1 MSIHIGAEK
10 GEVAE
15 TVLMPGDPLR
25 AKYFAETFFKDIH
38 QFNAVR
44 GMLGFTGTWE
54 GKRVSV
60 MGSGMGIPSLSIYA
74 NELLEFYG
82 VKQIIRVGT
91 CGGMQ
96 PGMKIG
102 DLVLAMSASTDS
114 NVNRRRFNGMDYAPT
129 ANFDLLLRAYN
140 EAKKLT
146 DRVYVGGVVSGDL
159 FYSDD
164 EHWHEVLVKYGILAA
179 EMEAAGLYTLAAKYK
194 AKALAI
200 MTVSDV
206 LEGHEEAPSEMRE
219 KGFSLM
225 AEVALKAALG

>member
-10 GEVAE
+10 GEIAE

-25 AKYFAETFFKDIH
+25 AKYFAETFLKDIKL
-38 QFNAVR
+38 FNEVR
-44 GMLGFTGTWE
+44 GMLGFTGTWN

-114 NVNRRRFNGMDYAPT
+114 NVNQRRFNGMDYAPT
-129 ANFDLLLRAYN
+129 ADFDLLLRAYN
-140 EAKKLT
+140 AAKELT
-146 DRVYVGGVVSGDL
+146 DRVFVGGVVSGDL

-164 EHWHEVLVKYGILAA
+164 KHWHEVLVKYGILAA

-206 LEGHEEAPSEMRE
+206 IEGHEEASSEMRE

>member
-1 MSIHIGAEK
+1 MSIHISAEK

-25 AKYFAETFFKDIH
+25 AKYFAETFLKDIK
-38 QFNAVR
+38 QFNNVR

-60 MGSGMGIPSLSIYA
+60 MGSGMGIPSLSIYV

-82 VKQIIRVGT
+82 VKKIIRVGT
-91 CGGMQ
+91 CGSMQ

-114 NVNRRRFNGMDYAPT
+114 NVNRLRFGGMDYAAT
-129 ANFDLLLRAYN
+129 ANFDLLVKAYN
-140 EAKKLT
+140 AAIALT
-146 DRVYVGGVVSGDL
+146 DRVFVGGVISGDL

-164 EHWHEVLVKYGILAA
+164 KNWHEVWVKYGILAA

-194 AKALAI
+194 AQALAI
-200 MTVSDV
+200 MTVSDTI
-206 LEGHEEAPSEMRE
+206 LGGEEAPAEMRE

-225 AEVALKAALG
+225 ANVALKAALG

>member
-1 MSIHIGAEK
+1 MSIHISANK
-10 GEVAE
+10 NEVAE

-25 AKYFAETFFKDIH
+25 AKYFAESFLKDIQ
-38 QFNAVR
+38 QFNNVR

-60 MGSGMGIPSLSIYA
+60 MGSGMGIPSLSIYV
-74 NELLEFYG
+74 NELLEFYS
-82 VKQIIRVGT
+82 VKKIIRVGT
-91 CGGMQ
+91 CGSMQ

-114 NVNRRRFNGMDYAPT
+114 NVNRLRFGGMDYAAT
-129 ANFDLLLRAYN
+129 ANFDLLVKAYN
-140 EAKKLT
+140 AAITLT
-146 DRVYVGGVVSGDL
+146 DRVFVGGVISGDL

-164 EHWHEVLVKYGILAA
+164 KSWHEVWVRYGILAA

-194 AKALAI
+194 AQALAI
-200 MTVSDV
+200 MTVSDTI
-206 LEGHEEAPSEMRE
+206 LGGEEAPAEMRE

-225 AEVALKAALG
+225 ANVALKAALG

>member
-1 MSIHIGAEK
+1 MSIHISAKK

-25 AKYFAETFFKDIH
+25 AKYFAETFLKDIQ
-38 QFNAVR
+38 QFNNVR

-60 MGSGMGIPSLSIYA
+60 MGSGMGIPSLSIYV

-82 VKQIIRVGT
+82 VKKIIRVGT
-91 CGGMQ
+91 CGSMQ

-114 NVNRRRFNGMDYAPT
+114 NVNRLRFGGMDYAAT
-129 ANFDLLLRAYN
+129 ANFDLLVKAYN
-140 EAKKLT
+140 AAITLT
-146 DRVYVGGVVSGDL
+146 DRVFVGGVISGDL

-164 EHWHEVLVKYGILAA
+164 KSWHEVWVRYGILAA

-194 AKALAI
+194 AQALAI
-200 MTVSDV
+200 MTVSDTI
-206 LEGHEEAPSEMRE
+206 LGGEEAPAEMRE

-225 AEVALKAALG
+225 ANVALKAALG

>member
-1 MSIHIGAEK
+1 MSIHISAKK

-25 AKYFAETFFKDIH
+25 AKYFAETFLKDIQ
-38 QFNAVR
+38 QFNNVR

-60 MGSGMGIPSLSIYA
+60 MGSGMGIPSLSIYV

-82 VKQIIRVGT
+82 VKKIIRVGT
-91 CGGMQ
+91 CGSMQ

-114 NVNRRRFNGMDYAPT
+114 NVNRLRFGGTDYAAT
-129 ANFDLLLRAYN
+129 ANFDLLVKAYN
-140 EAKKLT
+140 AAITLT
-146 DRVYVGGVVSGDL
+146 DRVFVGGVISGDL

-164 EHWHEVLVKYGILAA
+164 KSWHEVWVRYGILAA

-194 AKALAI
+194 AQALAI
-200 MTVSDV
+200 MTVSDTI
-206 LEGHEEAPSEMRE
+206 LGGEEAPAEMRE

-225 AEVALKAALG
+225 ANVALKAALG

>member
-1 MSIHIGAEK
+1 MSIHISAEK

-25 AKYFAETFFKDIH
+25 AKFFAETFLKDIQ
-38 QFNAVR
+38 QFNNVR

-60 MGSGMGIPSLSIYA
+60 MGSGMGIPSLSIYV

-82 VKQIIRVGT
+82 VRKIIRVGT
-91 CGGMQ
+91 CGSMQ

-114 NVNRRRFNGMDYAPT
+114 NVNRLRFGGMDYAAT
-129 ANFDLLLRAYN
+129 ANFVLLMKAYN
-140 EAKKLT
+140 AAIALT
-146 DRVYVGGVVSGDL
+146 DRVFVGGVISGDL

-164 EHWHEVLVKYGILAA
+164 KSWHEVWVRYGILAA

-194 AKALAI
+194 AQALAI
-200 MTVSDV
+200 MTVSDTI
-206 LEGHEEAPSEMRE
+206 LGGEEAPAEMRE

-225 AEVALKAALG
+225 ANVALKAALG

>member
-1 MSIHIGAEK
+1 MSIHISAKK

-25 AKYFAETFFKDIH
+25 AKYFAETFLKDIQ
-38 QFNAVR
+38 QFNNVR

-60 MGSGMGIPSLSIYA
+60 MGSGMGIPSLSIYV

-82 VKQIIRVGT
+82 VKKIIRVGT
-91 CGGMQ
+91 CGSMQ

-114 NVNRRRFNGMDYAPT
+114 NVNRLRFGGMDYAAT
-129 ANFDLLLRAYN
+129 ANFDLLVKAYN
-140 EAKKLT
+140 AAITLT
-146 DRVYVGGVVSGDL
+146 DRVFVGGVISGDL

-164 EHWHEVLVKYGILAA
+164 KSWHEVWVRYGILAA

-194 AKALAI
+194 AQALAI
-200 MTVSDV
+200 MTVSDTIV
-206 LEGHEEAPSEMRE
+206 GGEEAPAEMRE

-225 AEVALKAALG
+225 ANVALKAAVG

>member
-1 MSIHIGAEK
+1 MSIHISAKK

-25 AKYFAETFFKDIH
+25 AKYFAETFLNDIQ
-38 QFNAVR
+38 QFNNVR

-60 MGSGMGIPSLSIYA
+60 MGSGMGIPSLSIYV

-82 VKQIIRVGT
+82 VKKIIRVGT
-91 CGGMQ
+91 CGSMQ

-114 NVNRRRFNGMDYAPT
+114 NMNRLRFGGMDYAAT
-129 ANFDLLLRAYN
+129 ANFDLLVKAYY
-140 EAKKLT
+140 AAITLT
-146 DRVYVGGVVSGDL
+146 DRVFVGGVISGDL

-164 EHWHEVLVKYGILAA
+164 KSWHEVWVRYGILAA

-194 AKALAI
+194 AQALAI
-200 MTVSDV
+200 MTVSDTI
-206 LEGHEEAPSEMRE
+206 LGGEEAPAEMRE

-225 AEVALKAALG
+225 ANVALKAALG

>member
-1 MSIHIGAEK
+1 MSIHIGAKK

-25 AKYFAETFFKDIH
+25 AKFFAETFLEDIH
-38 QFNAVR
+38 LFNEVR
-44 GMLGFTGTWE
+44 GMLGFTGTYE

-60 MGSGMGIPSLSIYA
+60 MGSGMGIPSLSIYV
-74 NELLEFYG
+74 NELLEFYE
-82 VKQIIRVGT
+82 VKKIIRVGT

-114 NVNRRRFNGMDYAPT
+114 NVNRVRFKGLDYAPT
-129 ANFDLLLRAYN
+129 ADFDLLVRAYDA
-140 EAKKLT
+140 AKELT
-146 DRVYVGGVVSGDL
+146 QRVFVGGVISGDL

-164 EHWHEVLVKYGILAA
+164 EHWHEVWARYGILAA
-179 EMEAAGLYTLAAKYK
+179 EMETAGLYTLAAKYR

-200 MTVSDV
+200 LTVSDTLV
-206 LEGHEEAPSEMRE
+206 AKEVAPAEQRE
-219 KGFSLM
+219 KGFTLM
-225 AEVALKAALG
+225 AQVALKAGLE

>member
-1 MSIHIGAEK
+1 MSIHISAKK

-25 AKYFAETFFKDIH
+25 AKYFAETFLNDIQ
-38 QFNAVR
+38 QFNNVR

-60 MGSGMGIPSLSIYA
+60 MGSGMGIPSLSIYV

-82 VKQIIRVGT
+82 VKKIIRVGT
-91 CGGMQ
+91 CGSMQ

-114 NVNRRRFNGMDYAPT
+114 NVNRLRFGGMDYAAT
-129 ANFDLLLRAYN
+129 ANFDLLVKAYN
-140 EAKKLT
+140 AAITLT
-146 DRVYVGGVVSGDL
+146 DRVFVGGVISGDL

-164 EHWHEVLVKYGILAA
+164 KSWHEVWVRYGILAA

-194 AKALAI
+194 AQALAI
-200 MTVSDV
+200 MTVSDTI
-206 LEGHEEAPSEMRE
+206 LGGEEAPAEMRE

-225 AEVALKAALG
+225 ANVALKAALG

>member
-1 MSIHIGAEK
+1 MSIHISAKK

-25 AKYFAETFFKDIH
+25 AKYFAETFLKDIQ
-38 QFNAVR
+38 QFNNVR
-44 GMLGFTGTWE
+44 GMLGFTGSWE

-60 MGSGMGIPSLSIYA
+60 MGSGMGIPSLSIYV

-82 VKQIIRVGT
+82 VKKSIRVGT
-91 CGGMQ
+91 GGSMQ

-114 NVNRRRFNGMDYAPT
+114 NVNRLRFGGMDYAAT
-129 ANFDLLLRAYN
+129 ANFDLLVKAYN
-140 EAKKLT
+140 AAIALT
-146 DRVYVGGVVSGDL
+146 DRVFVGGVISGDL
-159 FYSDD
+159 FYSDNKS
-164 EHWHEVLVKYGILAA
+164 WHEVWVRYGILAA

-194 AKALAI
+194 AQALAI
-200 MTVSDV
+200 MTVSDTI
-206 LEGHEEAPSEMRE
+206 LGGEEAPSEMRE

-225 AEVALKAALG
+225 ANVALKAALG

>member
-10 GEVAE
+10 GEIAE

-25 AKYFAETFFKDIH
+25 ARYFAETFLKDIKL
-38 QFNAVR
+38 FNEVR

-60 MGSGMGIPSLSIYA
+60 MGSGMGIPSSSIYI
-74 NELLEFYG
+74 NELLEFYD
-82 VKQIIRVGT
+82 VKKIIRVGT
-91 CGGMQ
+91 CGSMQ

-114 NVNRRRFNGMDYAPT
+114 NVNRLRFGGMDYAAT
-129 ANFDLLLRAYN
+129 ANFELLVKAYN
-140 EAKKLT
+140 AAKELT
-146 DRVYVGGVVSGDL
+146 DRVFVGGVISGDL

-164 EHWHEVLVKYGILAA
+164 KSWHEVWVRYGILAA

-194 AKALAI
+194 AQALAI
-200 MTVSDV
+200 MTVSDTI
-206 LEGHEEAPSEMRE
+206 LGGEEASSETRE
-219 KGFSLM
+219 RGFSLM
-225 AEVALKAALG
+225 ANVALKAALG